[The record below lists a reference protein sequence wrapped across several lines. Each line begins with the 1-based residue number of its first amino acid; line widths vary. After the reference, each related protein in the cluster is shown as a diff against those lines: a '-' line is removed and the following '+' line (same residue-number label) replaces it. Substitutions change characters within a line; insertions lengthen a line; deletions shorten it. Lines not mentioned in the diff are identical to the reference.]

1 MVENYR
7 VTSISLNEQNLATMQ
22 FYSSPNNNN
31 KGLRE
36 DGKIT
41 EKVSRTVITTNDY
54 CEALFPYLNIFP
66 NLPSFKQVN
75 SV

>member
-7 VTSISLNEQNLATMQ
+7 VTSISLNEQNLATIK
-22 FYSSPNNNN
+22 FYSSPNN
-31 KGLRE
+31 KSLRE

-41 EKVSRTVITTNDY
+41 EKVSRTLITTNDY
-54 CEALFPYLNIFP
+54 CEALFQYLNIFP
-66 NLPSFKQVN
+66 NIQSFKQVN